1 MIGIDPEVRT
11 DVFSVVSGAEFIGR
25 SHRLVDLIHVPEGQ
39 YDSALRATFKGED
52 LSVDWGRGFFPGV
65 GTSRF
70 GISGEGDEVIL
81 DGEGDFEGDGAKTV
95 QADIGTGS

>member
-52 LSVDWGRGFFPGV
+52 LSVDWGRGS
-65 GTSRF
+65 SRVSVHLALGF
-70 GISGEGDEVIL
+70 L
-81 DGEGDFEGDGAKTV
+81 AKEMRSSWMVKVTLK
-95 QADIGTGS
+95 GMERRLFRRR